1 MLRQGLT
8 RTLALCMVIL
18 CMLSSCS
25 IYDDYGYR
33 RQRDIILQVAD
44 ESGNILPDSK
54 SPVNEVYAF
63 FNGIYVGKYAKEE
76 DGKIR
81 IVVDEADSVTFV
93 AVTGE
98 HRDEYTL
105 KEPQVGESISNT
117 WLQLIDDEKGNA
129 ISPSAIYYGS
139 LSSPFSDKLEEKT
152 VITLKD
158 VRAKTRVY
166 LKGLKACF
174 GDGNYRVVL
183 EGMNSGMAYD
193 GNGGGKLVN
202 YEMGGKFNA
211 QGDWITP
218 AKIVLP
224 TTGEAVKVKIYKEDG
239 TLLYTCDH
247 TDDGSPLAVK
257 SGDDVVFYITIWQ
270 NADISIKVIPFD
282 DVDNSIFFQ

>member
-8 RTLALCMVIL
+8 RTLALCAIIL
-18 CMLSSCS
+18 CILSSCS

-44 ESGNILPDSK
+44 DSGNILPDSK
-54 SPVNEVYAF
+54 APVNEVYAF
-63 FNGIYVGKYAKEE
+63 VNGIYVGKYAKEE

-98 HRDEYTL
+98 HRDEYTI

-117 WLQLIDDEKGNA
+117 WLQLIDAEKGNA

-139 LSSPFSDKLEEKT
+139 LSSPFSDKLEEET

-158 VRAKTRVY
+158 VRAKTSVY
-166 LKGLKACF
+166 LKGLKACY

-183 EGMNSGMAYD
+183 EGMNSGVTYD

-211 QGDWITP
+211 KGDWFTP
-218 AKIVLP
+218 AMIVLP

-257 SGDDVVFYITIWQ
+257 PGDNVVFYITIWQ

-282 DVDNSIFFQ
+282 DVDNPIFFQ

>member
-54 SPVNEVYAF
+54 APVNEVYAF
-63 FNGIYVGKYAKEE
+63 VNGIYVGKYAKEE

-139 LSSPFSDKLEEKT
+139 LSSPFSDKLEEET

-183 EGMNSGMAYD
+183 EGMNSGMTYD
-193 GNGGGKLVN
+193 GRGVVN
-202 YEMGGKFNA
+202 SLTMKWEVNSMPRATG
-211 QGDWITP
+211 
-218 AKIVLP
+218 LP
-224 TTGEAVKVKIYKEDG
+224 
-239 TLLYTCDH
+239 L
-247 TDDGSPLAVK
+247 
-257 SGDDVVFYITIWQ
+257 Q
-270 NADISIKVIPFD
+270 R
-282 DVDNSIFFQ
+282 

>member
-54 SPVNEVYAF
+54 APVNEVYAF
-63 FNGIYVGKYAKEE
+63 VNGIYVGKYTKEE

-105 KEPQVGESISNT
+105 KEP
-117 WLQLIDDEKGNA
+117 
-129 ISPSAIYYGS
+129 
-139 LSSPFSDKLEEKT
+139 
-152 VITLKD
+152 
-158 VRAKTRVY
+158 
-166 LKGLKACF
+166 
-174 GDGNYRVVL
+174 
-183 EGMNSGMAYD
+183 
-193 GNGGGKLVN
+193 
-202 YEMGGKFNA
+202 
-211 QGDWITP
+211 
-218 AKIVLP
+218 
-224 TTGEAVKVKIYKEDG
+224 
-239 TLLYTCDH
+239 
-247 TDDGSPLAVK
+247 
-257 SGDDVVFYITIWQ
+257 
-270 NADISIKVIPFD
+270 
-282 DVDNSIFFQ
+282 